1 MELKNLLEI
10 KLKTDK
16 AVIIE
21 SLCRMG
27 IANKDKK
34 IIYPSV
40 YLYEKDGNFYLA
52 HFKQLFS
59 LIRKDAYNNI
69 TEDDLERRNAIAF
82 CLKKW
87 GLIDISEEVIT
98 PHNMFV
104 FVLPYQEKKNWQIF
118 HKFNRNMIT

>member
-40 YLYEKDGNFYLA
+40 YLYEKDGNFYLT
-52 HFKQLFS
+52 HFKQMFS

-104 FVLPYQEKKNWQIF
+104 FVLPYREKKNWQIF

>member
-40 YLYEKDGNFYLA
+40 YLYEKDGNFYLT
-52 HFKQLFS
+52 HFKQMFS

-87 GLIDISEEVIT
+87 GLIDISEEAIT

-104 FVLPYQEKKNWQIF
+104 FVLPYREKKNWQIF